1 MIVFTNNSGK
11 IIHVILDND
20 LPTNLVKRL
29 LLINE
34 THETLS
40 TQNTTT
46 IYVKEQRTINAH
58 TSHTPQ
64 KAGK

>member
-1 MIVFTNNSGK
+1 MIVFTNNTGK
-11 IIHVILDND
+11 IIHVILDNE

-34 THETLS
+34 THEQLLIS
-40 TQNTTT
+40 NTE

-58 TSHTPQ
+58 ASHTPQ
-64 KAGK
+64 KTGK